1 MKVRLLEDY
10 VSIPAGTVLREVTPY
25 KNHAWYGLYTSMEG
39 SHYVYVPKK
48 ICKVIEENK

>member
-1 MKVRLLEDY
+1 MKVQLLKDWGN
-10 VSIPAGTVLREVTPY
+10 IPAGTVLRSVMPFKTHDY
-25 KNHAWYGLYTSMEG
+25 TGLYTSMEG